1 MNNAIAATHD
11 ETAPASATRDERTH
25 RRYQAPIFCSPPG
38 AKRTM
43 REWARRAAQPR
54 SGRRSIV

>member
-11 ETAPASATRDERTH
+11 ETAPASAAPDERTH
-25 RRYQAPIFCSPPG
+25 RRYQAAIFCSPPG

-43 REWARRAAQPR
+43 RDWARRAAQPR